1 MATQEQIDHINNL
14 VEQYLVHED
23 EEALA
28 DLLEEFDAFLSK
40 QATSLFKY
48 YQGVHQWEHVKQE
61 AMIIFYNLVKEYTIG
76 GSAYFTVYIQRK
88 LPLRLRYFF
97 TKEIKRRDKMLC
109 HSNEQFAEKNLLG
122 TGDDII
128 DMVVDSVMNEAR
140 MDIIGTLFALD
151 ILTEREK
158 DMIHKKF
165 ILEHSYTSIA
175 KEYGIS
181 RSRVSKVIGNA
192 IEKIQENVR
201 Y

>member
-14 VEQYLVHED
+14 VERYHINED
-23 EEALA
+23 EQALA

-40 QATSLFKY
+40 QTTSLFKY
-48 YQGVHQWEHVKQE
+48 YQGVHPWEHVKQE

-109 HSNEQFAEKNLLG
+109 HSDEQFAEKNLLG
-122 TGDDII
+122 SDDGIMDI
-128 DMVVDSVMNEAR
+128 VVENVLSEDR
-140 MDIIGTLFALD
+140 MDTLGTLFTLD

-158 DMIHKKF
+158 DMINKKF

>member
-1 MATQEQIDHINNL
+1 MASQEQINHINNL
-14 VEQYLVHED
+14 VERYLVYED

-76 GSAYFTVYIQRK
+76 GNAYFTVYIQRK

-97 TKEIKRRDKMLC
+97 TKEIKRRDKMLS
-109 HSNEQFAEKNLLG
+109 HSDEQFAEKNLLG
-122 TGDDII
+122 SGDDIM
-128 DMVVDSVMNEAR
+128 DMVVDSVMYEDR
-140 MDIIGTLFALD
+140 MDMIDTLFTLD

>member
-1 MATQEQIDHINNL
+1 
-14 VEQYLVHED
+14 
-23 EEALA
+23 
-28 DLLEEFDAFLSK
+28 
-40 QATSLFKY
+40 
-48 YQGVHQWEHVKQE
+48 
-61 AMIIFYNLVKEYTIG
+61 MIIFYNLVKEYTIG

-122 TGDDII
+122 SDDGIMDI
-128 DMVVDSVMNEAR
+128 VVENVLSEDR
-140 MDIIGTLFALD
+140 MDTLGTLFTLD

-158 DMIHKKF
+158 DMINKKF